1 MKAPGTWN
9 VFRVG
14 VGGVRVQRARDDRSL
29 PAKGTPLIVRIR
41 DARGP
46 RHGFFNF
53 NFNFNSGPQRF
64 GQFPTA
70 APGTYL
76 SLLEIPSVGQMGLV
90 YCSSHFYPCGHSIF
104 SLRLPCIRL
113 PPFCSY
119 CHVKRPLMW
128 YQLTPPQPRFS
139 FSVCYPYL
147 NRSRFHPIPG
157 AFLSASTCL
166 SGLFCTRTLD
176 IEDLNLNLFAHGM
189 QLISITG

>member
-9 VFRVG
+9 VFR

-46 RHGFFNF
+46 RHGFF

-128 YQLTPPQPRFS
+128 YQLTPPQPQFS
-139 FSVCYPYL
+139 FSVCYPL
-147 NRSRFHPIPG
+147 AISTDHVSTLSPG
-157 AFLSASTCL
+157 H
-166 SGLFCTRTLD
+166 FCPQVRVYRD
-176 IEDLNLNLFAHGM
+176 SFALEHWI
-189 QLISITG
+189 LKI